1 MTISI
6 TLYSLRLKVCEF
18 WVDWTRPFTFKF
30 NMFSVSSF
38 NVGSIVSQYIQF
50 IISDNTKQ
58 TNKGKVSKLGTN
70 FSCQITNP
78 QNKLMPQYYQ
88 AWGAFDWPSTLP
100 PTLKDDCWGHSWHIN
115 EPYIAC
121 LMS

>member
-88 AWGAFDWPSTLP
+88 A
-100 PTLKDDCWGHSWHIN
+100 
-115 EPYIAC
+115 
-121 LMS
+121 